1 MGFSTLTIAWRNLWR
16 NRRRT
21 LLAVSAIALGQ
32 MTVVFVNCLMT
43 GMMDQIVRTV
53 TGPLVGHAQVQ
64 HPEWREEQAP
74 ELAVEKLGEV
84 RRAILAQPGV
94 RAALPRVYGAVLA
107 APGERGA
114 DPADADPA
122 MIVGVDVAKEAGDGG
137 LLETVPAGDLP
148 GSGRVVVGHVLAK
161 RLDLSAG
168 RQLAV
173 VGQDSEGFP
182 ASGLFRVS
190 AVVRGKTDLVNRMG
204 VVMDLSD
211 AAGLLE
217 LEDRAHQIVVHGE
230 DYRRAGEL
238 VEGLRVLPALAGA
251 EVLSWRE
258 ALPEIVMM
266 IEVTG
271 VFDAI
276 FLGVLFAAAA
286 AGIANTMLMSAF
298 ERTREFGM
306 LTAVGCRPARVVRM
320 IFLEALIL
328 GLVGAIVGSLLG
340 TALVLITAHTGIDYA
355 ALGGMSGENLDFAYR
370 GISFSYMV
378 YPRFSVEPLL
388 TGFAAVALTSALAA
402 LWPAAIA
409 ARLEPVEAMRS

>member
-1 MGFSTLTIAWRNLWR
+1 MSLSTLKIAWRNLWR

-32 MTVVFVNCLMT
+32 MTVVFVNCLMA
-43 GMMDQIVRTV
+43 GMMDQVVRTV
-53 TGPLVGHAQVQ
+53 VGPLVGHVEIQ

-74 ELAVEKLGEV
+74 ELAVKNLAEV
-84 RRAILAQPGV
+84 RREILAVRGV
-94 RAALPRVYGAVLA
+94 RDALPRVYGAVLA

-114 DPADADPA
+114 GPADADPA
-122 MIVGVDVAKEAGDGG
+122 MIVGVDVAEESAAGG
-137 LLETVPAGDLP
+137 LLERLSPEELP
-148 GSGRVVVGHVLAK
+148 GEGRVAVGHVLAN
-161 RLDLSAG
+161 RLGLATG

-173 VGQDSEGFP
+173 VGQDADGFP
-182 ASGLFRVS
+182 ASGLFRIS
-190 AVVRGKTDLVNRMG
+190 AVIRGKTDLVNRMG
-204 VVMDLSD
+204 VVMDLGE
-211 AAGLLE
+211 AAKLLE
-217 LEDRAHQIVVHGE
+217 LEDRAHQIVIHGD

-238 VEGLRVLPALAGA
+238 VERIRKLPALAGA

-258 ALPEIVMM
+258 ALPELVTM
-266 IEVTG
+266 IDVTG
-271 VFDAI
+271 VFEFI

-328 GLVGAIVGSLLG
+328 GLVGAAVGSALG
-340 TALVLITAHTGIDYA
+340 AALVLISGHTGIDYA
-355 ALGGMSGENLDFAYR
+355 ALGGMSGESLDFAYK
-370 GISFSYMV
+370 GISFSYIV
-378 YPRFSVEPLL
+378 YPQFSVEPLL
-388 TGFAAVALTSALAA
+388 TGFAAVTLTSVLAA